1 MARFKKL
8 CHAKEDCKKLVKE
21 ICAITGRNDLYSIVD
36 FYTPY
41 TPTRLRIGLERYN
54 NDNDVKKLEREIE
67 ARFLYDS
74 NISGKIIIKDYPPLV
89 HLELSPLCNYRCKFC
104 FQQNEEHFRGM
115 NFMSLDLF
123 KTLIDQLEGN
133 VPYITFSN
141 RGEPTMNP
149 NFIKMMEYCRGKF
162 LDIKLNTN
170 GSLLTKKKIEA
181 ILDTVNTL
189 VFSVDSVK
197 EYSQFRINGNFD
209 VVLNNIKLV
218 KEMRK
223 PHHDIITRV
232 SGVYCGQKDES
243 NFFDD
248 LVDQTS
254 LIQYHPW
261 REIYSLPIHND
272 NVLCNEAFYRMYILY
287 DGSVNSCDVDYKAEL
302 GKNFPKISK
311 EFTVKDVWNCT
322 ELSRVREMHMSGK
335 RCGLHPCNR
344 CPFPEAAGNL

>member
-1 MARFKKL
+1 MARFKIL
-8 CHAKEDCKKLVKE
+8 NRAEEDCKGLVNE
-21 ICAITGRNDLYSIVD
+21 ISKIIGRDDLYSLVD

-41 TPTRLRIGLERYN
+41 TPTRLRIGLDRYSI
-54 NDNDVKKLEREIE
+54 DGDVKKLEREIE

-74 NISGKIIIKDYPPLV
+74 NISGRILVEDFPPLIHV
-89 HLELSPLCNYRCKFC
+89 ELSPLCNYRCKFC
-104 FQQNEEHFRGM
+104 FQQNEDHFKGM

-123 KTLIDQLEGN
+123 KTIIDQSEGN

-149 NFIKMMEYCRGKF
+149 NFVEMMKYCKGKF

-181 ILDTVNTL
+181 ILDTVDTL

-197 EYSQFRINGNFD
+197 DYSEYRVNGNFD
-209 VVLNNIKLV
+209 VVFGNIKLV

-223 PHHDIITRV
+223 PHHNITTRV

-248 LVDQTS
+248 YVDQTS
-254 LIQYHPW
+254 FIQYHPW
-261 REIYSLPIHND
+261 REIYNLPIHHSKK
-272 NVLCNEAFYRMYILY
+272 LCNEAFYRMYILY
-287 DGSVNSCDVDYKAEL
+287 DGSVNSCDVDYRAEL
-302 GKNFPKISK
+302 GKDFPKISK
-311 EFTVKDVWNCT
+311 DCTIKDVWNSY
-322 ELSRVREMHMSGK
+322 ELSYVREMHMCGK
-335 RCGLHPCNR
+335 RKCLYPCDR
-344 CPFPEAAGNL
+344 CPFPEAAGKL